1 MAEWMGR
8 VDGTLWQSGW
18 HIMAEWMGR
27 VDGTLW
33 QSGWAEWMA
42 HYGRV
47 DGQSGWHIMAEWMA
61 HETDTDMHPPIVY
74 LTHSTYVMSS
84 IPEPL

>member
-1 MAEWMGR
+1 M
-8 VDGTLWQSGW
+8 
-18 HIMAEWMGR
+18 
-27 VDGTLW
+27 
-33 QSGWAEWMA
+33 AEWMA